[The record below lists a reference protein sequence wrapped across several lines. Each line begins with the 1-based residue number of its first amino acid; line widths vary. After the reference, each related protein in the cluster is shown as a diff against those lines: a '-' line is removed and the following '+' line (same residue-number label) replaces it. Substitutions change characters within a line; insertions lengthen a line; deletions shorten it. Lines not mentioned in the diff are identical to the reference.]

1 MCSFVLFSEAK
12 IINKKK
18 TDIRKVREED
28 KAKLFKRHFT
38 ENTSDDTNIII
49 VLYYFKINIHIIQK
63 RWSFIY

>member
-49 VLYYFKINIHIIQK
+49 VLY
-63 RWSFIY
+63 